1 MEFPVPDSLTALWQD
16 LVAIPHIGFY
26 LTAGWAIYLVWLS
39 TWIVL
44 QKREPVATLSWL
56 FSLALLPY
64 IGFLIYFFFG
74 PQRIHRHAC
83 VGCARAPRCRRRRRG

>member
-1 MEFPVPDSLTALWQD
+1 MARFALAPARASLARRRPRPRHPPMEFPVPDSLTALWQD

-56 FSLALLPY
+56 
-64 IGFLIYFFFG
+64 
-74 PQRIHRHAC
+74 
-83 VGCARAPRCRRRRRG
+83 